1 MLGPTSG
8 AVVSS
13 CGGTKLKA
21 FYVAVALVVSIGPV
35 SAKDLALS
43 GDGVGVAQAEPSRL
57 YRAEWLTAQTPSKPT
72 SSEEAEVPLFAA
84 GADDEPGPGTDDA
97 AAAQVSDALKSKIR
111 AIIAF
116 VRDEAR
122 SGADGSQLLRSRV
135 RVRCAVKQVVAKNK
149 PSLSA
154 MPALMLSER
163 AAAEP
168 TTVSSTTVEACT
180 VKLLQVRRSTV
191 SETDADT
198 GKRTFSIELPPLDET
213 AP

>member
-1 MLGPTSG
+1 M
-8 AVVSS
+8 
-13 CGGTKLKA
+13 
-21 FYVAVALVVSIGPV
+21 SIGPV

-43 GDGVGVAQAEPSRL
+43 GNGVGVAQAEPSRL
-57 YRAEWLTAQTPSKPT
+57 YRAEWLTAQTPSKQTP
-72 SSEEAEVPLFAA
+72 SEETEVPLFAA
-84 GADDEPGPGTDDA
+84 APADEPDPGTVDA
-97 AAAQVSDALKSKIR
+97 DTAQVSDALKAKIR

-116 VRDEAR
+116 VRDEAG
-122 SGADGSQLLRSRV
+122 SSEDGELLARRI

-168 TTVSSTTVEACT
+168 TTASSTTVEACT
-180 VKLLQVRRSTV
+180 VKLLQVRRNTV
-191 SETDADT
+191 SETGADT
-198 GKRTFSIELPPLDET
+198 DKRTFSFELPPLDET

>member
-1 MLGPTSG
+1 
-8 AVVSS
+8 
-13 CGGTKLKA
+13 LKA
-21 FYVAVALVVSIGPV
+21 FYFAVALVVSIGPV

-43 GDGVGVAQAEPSRL
+43 GNGVGVAQAEPSRL
-57 YRAEWLTAQTPSKPT
+57 YRAEWLAAPTPSKQTPF
-72 SSEEAEVPLFAA
+72 EETEVPLFAA
-84 GADDEPGPGTDDA
+84 APADEPHSGTVDA
-97 AAAQVSDALKSKIR
+97 ATAQISDALKAKIR

-122 SGADGSQLLRSRV
+122 PSADGDLLASRV
-135 RVRCAVKQVVAKNK
+135 RVRCAVKQVVEKNK

-168 TTVSSTTVEACT
+168 TTVRSTTVEACT
-180 VKLLQVRRSTV
+180 VKLLQVRRNTV
-191 SETDADT
+191 SETGADT